1 MKLEVE
7 GLRCKLQNKYLT
19 IAFSES
25 AKAESLIFNG
35 TELLEYL
42 DGAENDPDK
51 KNSFYCDYHTEQG
64 VCNMKPDTLK
74 VIDDGEY
81 VIHVAYMDTTS
92 PLKLEYHIILE
103 ADDTAVYGYVVAEN
117 DNDNIMLDELRTVY
131 RLDSKLFQVSYTNER
146 QGIQP
151 RAQYLAQNKRLQ
163 DETFWLEDGSKYSNS
178 HVYSKYDYAGYF
190 SANSFWGQY
199 GEQYGAWFIPID
211 KSGYPSGPLKQE
223 LMVHYDGIILNYMT
237 SEHFGSGKFEV
248 PKKWKKMYGPW
259 CMYFNSGKNKI
270 EDADNRAEREI
281 QKLPHRWIGVESE
294 IYSRQLCC
302 VSGTLTLKEAIKEP
316 IDGWT
321 IVLTDQQGDYYKQK
335 SGRIYYS
342 NTKSEG
348 KFKIEKIQPGTYWMY
363 VYVRGSSISDE
374 FELGKFMI
382 SGNQDLGIICVEN
395 NMQSVIW
402 KIGGYSKTTCPFRFS
417 DQLRNYIWKELVPS
431 RFRYCVGQEEEW
443 YYLQNS
449 NGSWEIEFLRPLE
462 YAKKYCLTIC
472 LAGAT
477 QKSMGENTGVGFYI
491 YLNNM
496 LISRNQFENDKSAYR
511 SSVTNGI
518 SHKVMI
524 HIKEEQLKDLNVI
537 RLETDGYIMYDMLKL
552 EAEGGREDE

>member
-199 GEQYGAWFIPID
+199 GEQ
-211 KSGYPSGPLKQE
+211 
-223 LMVHYDGIILNYMT
+223 
-237 SEHFGSGKFEV
+237 
-248 PKKWKKMYGPW
+248 
-259 CMYFNSGKNKI
+259 
-270 EDADNRAEREI
+270 
-281 QKLPHRWIGVESE
+281 
-294 IYSRQLCC
+294 
-302 VSGTLTLKEAIKEP
+302 
-316 IDGWT
+316 
-321 IVLTDQQGDYYKQK
+321 
-335 SGRIYYS
+335 
-342 NTKSEG
+342 
-348 KFKIEKIQPGTYWMY
+348 
-363 VYVRGSSISDE
+363 
-374 FELGKFMI
+374 
-382 SGNQDLGIICVEN
+382 
-395 NMQSVIW
+395 
-402 KIGGYSKTTCPFRFS
+402 
-417 DQLRNYIWKELVPS
+417 
-431 RFRYCVGQEEEW
+431 
-443 YYLQNS
+443 
-449 NGSWEIEFLRPLE
+449 
-462 YAKKYCLTIC
+462 
-472 LAGAT
+472 
-477 QKSMGENTGVGFYI
+477 
-491 YLNNM
+491 
-496 LISRNQFENDKSAYR
+496 
-511 SSVTNGI
+511 
-518 SHKVMI
+518 
-524 HIKEEQLKDLNVI
+524 
-537 RLETDGYIMYDMLKL
+537 
-552 EAEGGREDE
+552 